1 MDELSGLQTDWHRYT
16 LRHMVSRDEQRI
28 GILSDRIGWKFRS
41 PRWAMEAL
49 THRSSGDHHNER
61 LEFLGDSV
69 LNLVVARMLFEAHPD
84 FDEGALSRVR
94 SGMVN
99 RDSLH
104 LVANELQLG
113 ELMRMGEGEL
123 RSGGAF
129 RPSILADA
137 LEAVL
142 GAVFCDGG
150 FEAAEGVIR
159 KVFSSSS
166 NKTTLQSVAEKDAK
180 TRLQEWLQAKRLPLP
195 VYRLVEI
202 SGEDHDRTFR
212 VSCKVETPAI
222 VTQQG
227 IGKTRR
233 SAEQQAAEQV
243 LASLNDGES
252 I

>member
-1 MDELSGLQTDWHRYT
+1 M
-16 LRHMVSRDEQRI
+16 SRDEQRI
-28 GILSDRIGWKFRS
+28 RILSDRVGWKFTS

-49 THRSSGDHHNER
+49 THRSFGDHHNER

-69 LNLVVARMLFEAHPD
+69 LNLAVARMLFEENPN

-94 SGMVN
+94 SNMVN
-99 RDSLH
+99 RESLYR
-104 LVANELQLG
+104 LANEMRLG

-150 FEAAEGVIR
+150 FDVAETVIR
-159 KVFSSSS
+159 KLFSQDS
-166 NKTTLQSVAEKDAK
+166 NKASLQAVVEKDAK
-180 TRLQEWLQAKRLPLP
+180 TRLQEWLQAKHLPLP
-195 VYRLVEI
+195 EYQLVEI
-202 SGEDHDRTFR
+202 TGDDHNRTFR
-212 VSCKVETPAI
+212 TSCTVETYAI
-222 VTQQG
+222 VMQG
-227 IGKTRR
+227 VGKTRR

-243 LASLNDGES
+243 LASLNSGEFT
-252 I
+252 